1 MLHAMAAGLHLEL
14 VDRLERQ
21 PAARQVVVQVGD
33 VEAVNV
39 VPVFCDRRAAE
50 PAQVAEHGIALH
62 HAWRQGRHIDD
73 VAAWANGFGCDA
85 VNVVRASTV
94 LTSIAGTA
102 LAVTVT
108 LAAGVSAVEAS
119 FT

>member
-1 MLHAMAAGLHLEL
+1 MAAGLHLGWSIAWNGNRPHERWLYRL
-14 VDRLERQ
+14 VTF
-21 PAARQVVVQVGD
+21 
-33 VEAVNV
+33 EAVNV

-50 PAQVAEHGIALH
+50 PGQVAEHGIALH

-94 LTSIAGTA
+94 LTSIAGMA